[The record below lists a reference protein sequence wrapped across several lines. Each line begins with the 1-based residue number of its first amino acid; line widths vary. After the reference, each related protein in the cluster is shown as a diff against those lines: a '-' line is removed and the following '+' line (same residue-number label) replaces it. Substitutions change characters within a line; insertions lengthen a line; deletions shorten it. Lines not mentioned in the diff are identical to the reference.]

1 MFTFTKNMQ
10 IATKI
15 LTIYFS
21 AVIFSLSGFAQNSD
35 LILENG
41 VKSHKEIDEIYKTF
55 SKGYKEL
62 NVDLVANLYTED
74 ANYLASGEK
83 MTDGKSKIRDSF
95 GSFFES
101 VRKTG
106 NTMNIN
112 FRILKREVDKKF
124 GYEVGIYTLT
134 TFKDGK
140 QIGTGQGKFFV
151 VTKKIGNKWFF
162 RFDGYSGLDIENKE

>member
-1 MFTFTKNMQ
+1 MK

-15 LTIYFS
+15 LTVCFS

-41 VKSHKEIDEIYKTF
+41 VKPHKEIDEIYKTF

-62 NVDLVANLYTED
+62 DIDLVANLYTED

-83 MTDGKSKIRDSF
+83 ITDGRTKIREGF
-95 GSFFES
+95 RSFFES
-101 VRKTG
+101 VKKNG
-106 NTMNIN
+106 NTINIK
-112 FRILKREVDKKF
+112 FRILQREVDKKL
-124 GYEVGIYTLT
+124 GCEVGIYTIT

-151 VTKKIGNKWFF
+151 VTKKIGKKWFF
-162 RFDGYSGLDIENKE
+162 RFDGYSGLDIESKE

>member
-1 MFTFTKNMQ
+1 MK
-10 IATKI
+10 
-15 LTIYFS
+15 TISNLCFS
-21 AVIFSLSGFAQNSD
+21 FIFFLIFASLAFSQKSD

-41 VKSHKEIDEIYKTF
+41 VKPHKQIDEVYSTF

-83 MTDGKSKIRDSF
+83 ITDGREKIRENF

-101 VRKTG
+101 VKKNG
-106 NTMNIN
+106 NTMNIQ
-112 FRILKREVDKKF
+112 FRILQREVDKKL

-151 VTKKIGNKWFF
+151 VTKKIGKKWFF
-162 RFDGYSGLDIENKE
+162 RFDGYSGLDPDKK

>member
-1 MFTFTKNMQ
+1 MIFA
-10 IATKI
+10 ISV
-15 LTIYFS
+15 FS
-21 AVIFSLSGFAQNSD
+21 QNTD
-35 LILENG
+35 LVLENG
-41 VKSHKEIDEIYKTF
+41 VKPHKELDEIYKVF
-55 SKGYKEL
+55 SKGYSDL

-83 MTDGKSKIRDSF
+83 ITDGREKIRENF

-101 VRKTG
+101 VKKNG
-106 NTMNIN
+106 NTMNIQ
-112 FRILKREVDKKF
+112 FRILQREVDKKL

-151 VTKKIGNKWFF
+151 VTKKIGKKWFF
-162 RFDGYSGLDIENKE
+162 RFDGYSGLATDKK